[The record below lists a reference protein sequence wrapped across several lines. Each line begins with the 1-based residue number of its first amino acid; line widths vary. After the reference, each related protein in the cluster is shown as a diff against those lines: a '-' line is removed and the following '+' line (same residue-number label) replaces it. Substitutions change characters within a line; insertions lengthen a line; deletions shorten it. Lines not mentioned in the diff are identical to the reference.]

1 LPSDHR
7 QQRHPLAFGAG
18 KPYLRFRNDV
28 KNGEN
33 FMAGKLL
40 SIGECMVELMQAEG
54 DLLRKGYAGDTFN
67 TAYYARTFLP
77 ADWTVDY
84 LTAVGTDTVSNE
96 MLAFIEKTGV
106 GTNQIRRVEGRSPG
120 LYMIHLKDGE
130 RSFSYWRSVSAA
142 KTLADDANHLR
153 AAIEGSDIIVF
164 SGITLAI
171 LAPSAVETLLSEL
184 RRAKAAG
191 KLVVFDPNIR
201 SRLWDDKQYMLD
213 TISAGARAASMVMP
227 SFDDEAD
234 HFGDADVA
242 ATIARYRGLGVENI
256 VVKDGPKGVT
266 LSFGDA
272 PLQFVPSANVDK
284 IVDTTSAGD
293 SFNGAFLARY
303 AVDGDP
309 VKAAGF
315 AASAAAAVIQHH
327 GALVSRDKL
336 PSA

>member
-1 LPSDHR
+1 MTGR
-7 QQRHPLAFGAG
+7 
-18 KPYLRFRNDV
+18 
-28 KNGEN
+28 
-33 FMAGKLL
+33 LL

-67 TAYYARTFLP
+67 TAYYARLFLP
-77 ADWTVDY
+77 HDWSVDY
-84 LTAVGTDTVSNE
+84 LTAVGTDTVSDE

-106 GTNQIRRVEGRSPG
+106 GTSAIRRVEGRSPG

-142 KTLADDANHLR
+142 KTLADDATHLR
-153 AAIEGSDIIVF
+153 AAIEASDIIVF

-191 KLVVFDPNIR
+191 KLVIFDPNIR
-201 SRLWDDKQYMLD
+201 PRLWDDKTYMRE
-213 TISAGARAASMVMP
+213 TVSAGARASSLVMP
-227 SFDDEAD
+227 SFDDEQA
-234 HFGDADVA
+234 HFGDADIA
-242 ATIARYRGLGVENI
+242 ATIARYRGLGVDNI

-266 LSFGDA
+266 LSFGDT
-272 PLQFVPSANVDK
+272 PLQFVPSANVEK

-303 AVDGDP
+303 AVDGDAS
-309 VKAAGF
+309 VAARF
-315 AASAAAAVIQHH
+315 AAEAAATVIQHH
-327 GALVSRDKL
+327 GALVSRDKFEASL
-336 PSA
+336 

>member
-1 LPSDHR
+1 MTGR
-7 QQRHPLAFGAG
+7 
-18 KPYLRFRNDV
+18 
-28 KNGEN
+28 
-33 FMAGKLL
+33 LL

-67 TAYYARTFLP
+67 TAYYARLFLP
-77 ADWTVDY
+77 HDWSVDY
-84 LTAVGTDTVSNE
+84 LTAVGTDTVSDE

-106 GTNQIRRVEGRSPG
+106 GTSAIRRVEGRSPG

-142 KTLADDANHLR
+142 KTLADDATHLR
-153 AAIEGSDIIVF
+153 AAIEASDIIVF

-191 KLVVFDPNIR
+191 KLVIFDPNIR
-201 SRLWDDKQYMLD
+201 PRLWDDKTYMRE
-213 TISAGARAASMVMP
+213 TVSAGARASSLVMP
-227 SFDDEAD
+227 SFDDEQA
-234 HFGDADVA
+234 HFGDADIA
-242 ATIARYRGLGVENI
+242 ATIARYRGLGVDNI

-266 LSFGDA
+266 LSFGDT
-272 PLQFVPSANVDK
+272 PLQFVPSANVEK

-303 AVDGDP
+303 AIDGDAS
-309 VKAAGF
+309 VAARF
-315 AASAAAAVIQHH
+315 AAEAAATVIQHH
-327 GALVSRDKL
+327 GALVSRDKFEASL
-336 PSA
+336 

>member
-1 LPSDHR
+1 
-7 QQRHPLAFGAG
+7 
-18 KPYLRFRNDV
+18 
-28 KNGEN
+28 
-33 FMAGKLL
+33 MAGRLL

-67 TAYYARTFLP
+67 TAYYARLFLP
-77 ADWTVDY
+77 DDWSVDY
-84 LTAVGTDTVSNE
+84 LTAVGTDTVSDE

-106 GTNQIRRVEGRSPG
+106 GTGSIRRVEGRSPG

-142 KTLADDANHLR
+142 KTLADDAAHLR
-153 AAIEGSDIIVF
+153 SAIEASDIVVF
-164 SGITLAI
+164 TGITLAI

-191 KLVVFDPNIR
+191 KGVVFDPNIR
-201 SRLWDDKQYMLD
+201 ARLWDDKAYMLE
-213 TISAGARAASMVMP
+213 TISAGARAASLVMP
-227 SFDDEAD
+227 SFDDEAV
-234 HFGDADVA
+234 HFGDTDIA

-256 VVKDGPKGVT
+256 VVKDGPNGVT

-272 PLQFVPSANVDK
+272 PLHFVPSAKVDE

-303 AVDGDP
+303 ATDGDAG
-309 VKAAGF
+309 KAAQF
-315 AASAAAAVIQHH
+315 AAETAAAVIQHH
-327 GALVSRDKL
+327 GALVSKDKL
-336 PSA
+336 ERSLDIEIL